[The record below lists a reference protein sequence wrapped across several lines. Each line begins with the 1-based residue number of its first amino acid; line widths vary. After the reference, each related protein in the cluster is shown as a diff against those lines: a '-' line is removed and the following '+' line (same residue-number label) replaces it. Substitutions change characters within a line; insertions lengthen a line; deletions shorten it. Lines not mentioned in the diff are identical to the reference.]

1 AASVEQVR
9 PLLAASA
16 GCSVVITSRLSLS
29 ALTLHDG
36 ARPVE
41 VPHLTGQQ
49 GRELLAGTVGCDT
62 DAQDLQPLVEC
73 CAGLPLALAIVG
85 ERARSTPGASPADL
99 VAEIAATEDRLD
111 RFDLG
116 EGDGSLRSILTW
128 SYESLSTEAQLVFR
142 SIGAFPGRHPD
153 VGALAAI
160 SAMDHRSASRAVDEL
175 VRAHLATAA
184 DVALHQHD
192 LLRDLAAEL
201 AQEHGPRLD
210 ERTATRLVA
219 YWAVRAAQARP
230 RFVVEQASPMT
241 APELDRVDAPDFTDD
256 ERARRWARR
265 HLPTMV
271 AAARLVPEPPY
282 PAFERVLLVLS
293 RMVMAIVSA
302 VGSTTAAAPLT
313 CAARLAAE
321 RSGDTRDVVRATL
334 QHATAIDDD
343 DTAVAALRTAIE
355 VARTH
360 NLPGQAAI
368 GTGNLGF
375 RSARAGDTASA
386 VTHSEEAV
394 RLAL

>member
-1 AASVEQVR
+1 
-9 PLLAASA
+9 A

-116 EGDGSLRSILTW
+116 AGDGSLRSILTW

-142 SIGAFPGRHPD
+142 SIGAFPGRGPD

-160 SAMDHRSASRAVDEL
+160 SGVDHKTMARGADEL
-175 VRAHLATAA
+175 VRAHL
-184 DVALHQHD
+184 VSGGGVGLGQHD

-201 AQEHGPRLD
+201 AQREGPDLD
-210 ERTATRLVA
+210 
-219 YWAVRAAQARP
+219 Q
-230 RFVVEQASPMT
+230 
-241 APELDRVDAPDFTDD
+241 
-256 ERARRWARR
+256 
-265 HLPTMV
+265 
-271 AAARLVPEPPY
+271 
-282 PAFERVLLVLS
+282 
-293 RMVMAIVSA
+293 
-302 VGSTTAAAPLT
+302 
-313 CAARLAAE
+313 
-321 RSGDTRDVVRATL
+321 
-334 QHATAIDDD
+334 
-343 DTAVAALRTAIE
+343 
-355 VARTH
+355 
-360 NLPGQAAI
+360 
-368 GTGNLGF
+368 
-375 RSARAGDTASA
+375 
-386 VTHSEEAV
+386 EAV
-394 RLAL
+394 QRLL